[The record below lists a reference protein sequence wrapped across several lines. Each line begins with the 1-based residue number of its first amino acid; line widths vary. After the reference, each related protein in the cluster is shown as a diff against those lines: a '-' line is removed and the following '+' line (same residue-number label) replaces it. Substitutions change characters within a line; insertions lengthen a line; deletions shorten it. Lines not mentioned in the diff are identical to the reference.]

1 MTLFLIGFMG
11 CGKTTLGKKLALQL
25 GYQFID
31 MDREI
36 EGEIGMTI
44 SQYFDQFGEDE
55 FRKVESRVL
64 KQKGQQDKSV
74 IATGGG
80 SPCFFDNM
88 EWMNGNG
95 TTIYISLSPN
105 TLAKRLEKATEKRPV
120 LNNLRG
126 QDLEDFITDKLATRE
141 DYYKQ
146 AELIVDGIDLFADKM
161 MIILDEYQRR

>member
-64 KQKGQQDKSV
+64 KKKGNK
-74 IATGGG
+74 
-80 SPCFFDNM
+80 
-88 EWMNGNG
+88 
-95 TTIYISLSPN
+95 ISL
-105 TLAKRLEKATEKRPV
+105 
-120 LNNLRG
+120 
-126 QDLEDFITDKLATRE
+126 
-141 DYYKQ
+141 
-146 AELIVDGIDLFADKM
+146 
-161 MIILDEYQRR
+161 